1 MSDDPSEVRLG
12 NQRAGNFLSTARRT
26 ALLFSQEILRTLLGH
41 EPSNSPR
48 AKNLVCE
55 SELFVSARDPSLLF
69 GKKQRFRV
77 SLSFATTMT
86 AAEIPLFDGSILPHK
101 AECGDGERERER
113 QMCEKC
119 LGPSVRPSVRPSGR
133 NPLRLYSVK

>member
-41 EPSNSPR
+41 EPSNNPH
-48 AKNLVCE
+48 AKNLVC
-55 SELFVSARDPSLLF
+55 ELFVSARDPSLLF
-69 GKKQRFRV
+69 GKKQRFRLP
-77 SLSFATTMT
+77 LSFATTMT

-101 AECGDGERERER
+101 AECGDGERERDR
-113 QMCEKC
+113 CARNV
-119 LGPSVRPSVRPSGR
+119 LGRPSVRPSVGSEPFAS
-133 NPLRLYSVK
+133 LFC